1 MDRRIRKN
9 KKSYTIYDM
18 YKPFVNE
25 NIDVEVSYSDFKAVL
40 DSCNKFILETL
51 QNSSEGFKMPY
62 GLGYLIIVKY
72 LPKEYS
78 SKSLSYDYKTSKQL
92 NKKIYYLNEHSNGY
106 KYRLYWSKLPKTFS
120 DRYKYQLMFTREN
133 KRNLAKLIF
142 KHKDYTNVN
151 DIQIY
156 KM

>member
-142 KHKDYTNVN
+142 KHKDYINVN

>member
-78 SKSLSYDYKTSKQL
+78 DKSLSCDYKTSKQL

-120 DRYKYQLMFTREN
+120 DRYKYQLMFTRQN
-133 KRNLAKLIF
+133 KRDLAKLIF
-142 KHKDYTNVN
+142 KHKDYINVN

>member
-25 NIDVEVSYSDFKAVL
+25 NIDVEVSYSDFKTVL

-78 SKSLSYDYKTSKQL
+78 DKSLSCDYKTSKQL

-142 KHKDYTNVN
+142 KHKDYINVN

>member
-18 YKPFVNE
+18 YKPFVDE

-120 DRYKYQLMFTREN
+120 DRYKYQLMFTRQN

-142 KHKDYTNVN
+142 KHKDYINVN

>member
-1 MDRRIRKN
+1 MDRKIRKN
-9 KKSYTIYDM
+9 KQSYTIYDM
-18 YKPFVNE
+18 YKPFMVE
-25 NIDVEVSYSDFKAVL
+25 NNNVDLLYSVFKTVL
-40 DSCNKFILETL
+40 DSCNKLILETL
-51 QNSSEGFKMPY
+51 QNASEGFKMPY

-72 LPKEYS
+72 LPKEYTD
-78 SKSLSYDYKTSKQL
+78 KSLSYDYKTSKQL

-106 KYRLYWSKLPKTFS
+106 KYRLYWSKIPKTFS
-120 DRYKYQLMFTREN
+120 DRYKYQLMFTRAN

-142 KHKDYTNVN
+142 KNKDYINVN

>member
-25 NIDVEVSYSDFKAVL
+25 NIDIEVSYSDFKAVL

-78 SKSLSYDYKTSKQL
+78 DKSLSCDYKTSKQL

-142 KHKDYTNVN
+142 KHKDYINVN

>member
-18 YKPFVNE
+18 YKPFVDE

-78 SKSLSYDYKTSKQL
+78 GNSLSYDYKTSKQL
-92 NKKIYYLNEHSNGY
+92 NKKIYYLNEHSSGY
-106 KYRLYWSKLPKTFS
+106 KYRLYWSKVPKTFS

-142 KHKDYTNVN
+142 KHKDYINVN
-151 DIQIY
+151 DLQVY

>member
-9 KKSYTIYDM
+9 KQSYTIYDM
-18 YKPFVNE
+18 YKPFMDE
-25 NIDVEVSYSDFKAVL
+25 NSDIELSYGQFKTVL
-40 DSCNKFILETL
+40 DSCNKIILEAI
-51 QNSSEGFKMPY
+51 QNGSEGFKMPY
-62 GLGYLIIVKY
+62 GLGYIIIVKY
-72 LPKEYS
+72 LPKEYNN
-78 SKSLSYDYKTSKQL
+78 KSLSCDYKTSKEL

-106 KYRLYWSKLPKTFS
+106 KYRLYWSKIPKTFS
-120 DRYKYQLMFTREN
+120 DRYKYQLMFTRAN

-142 KHKDYTNVN
+142 KHKDYINVN